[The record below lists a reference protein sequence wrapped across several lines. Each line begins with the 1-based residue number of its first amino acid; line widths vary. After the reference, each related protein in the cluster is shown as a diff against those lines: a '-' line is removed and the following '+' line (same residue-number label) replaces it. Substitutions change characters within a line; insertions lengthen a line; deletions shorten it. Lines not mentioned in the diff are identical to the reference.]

1 MEGRGRMDP
10 QKQKEQFN
18 FAYVCALAAQAGLNR
33 VDAAVDDDSIDVS
46 FKSRGYHGQRIRS
59 PQIEFQLKCT
69 SQDLVDGEV
78 IKFPLSRK
86 NYDDLRGLD
95 FAAPRYLA
103 VLLVPAEAGAWVQH
117 NEQHIALFNNCY
129 WLSLRDA
136 GPTDNEA
143 QITVSVPLS
152 QRLTSLTLLE
162 MMGRAS
168 QGEWL

>member
-1 MEGRGRMDP
+1 MDP

-18 FAYVCALAAQAGLNR
+18 YAYVCALAAQAGLNR
-33 VDAAVDDDSIDVS
+33 VDASVDDDSIDVS
-46 FKSRGYHGQRIRS
+46 FKSKGYHGQPIRS

-78 IKFPLSRK
+78 IKYPLSRK
-86 NYDDLRGLD
+86 NYDDLRGSD

-103 VLLVPAEAGAWVQH
+103 VLLVPVAVDAWVAH
-117 NEQHIALFNNCY
+117 NEQHIALFNSCY

-136 GPTDNEA
+136 EPTENEA
-143 QITVSVPLS
+143 QITVSIPLA
-152 QRLTSLTLLE
+152 QRLTSGTLHE
-162 MMGRAS
+162 MMNRAS